1 MRQQAAVTLAL
12 WWCREQRFA
21 VYRCS
26 SEVVCSLG
34 RKPLL
39 LPEPE
44 MMTPAGAAY
53 LLGGITVMVTSPS
66 RLLGKPMFLVRPEQ
80 PMAALFASHSLLKAS
95 AWWIVWWLL
104 IAGWTV
110 VVARPACADVFG
122 EAIRV

>member
-1 MRQQAAVTLAL
+1 MRRRAAVTLAL

-39 LPEPE
+39 LPEPA
-44 MMTPAGAAY
+44 MVTPAGAAY
-53 LLGGITVMVTSPS
+53 LLGGIAVMVTSPS
-66 RLLGKPMFLVRPEQ
+66 RLLGKPMFLVRPER
-80 PMAALFASHSLLKAS
+80 PMAALFASHSFLKAS

-104 IAGWTV
+104 TAGWTV
-110 VVARPACADVFG
+110 VVARPACAGVLG

>member
-1 MRQQAAVTLAL
+1 M
-12 WWCREQRFA
+12 
-21 VYRCS
+21 VY
-26 SEVVCSLG
+26 SLG

-39 LPEPE
+39 LSEPA
-44 MMTPAGAAY
+44 MVTPAGAAY

-80 PMAALFASHSLLKAS
+80 PMAALFASHAFLKAS

-104 IAGWTV
+104 TAGWMV
-110 VVARPACADVFG
+110 VVARPASAAVLG